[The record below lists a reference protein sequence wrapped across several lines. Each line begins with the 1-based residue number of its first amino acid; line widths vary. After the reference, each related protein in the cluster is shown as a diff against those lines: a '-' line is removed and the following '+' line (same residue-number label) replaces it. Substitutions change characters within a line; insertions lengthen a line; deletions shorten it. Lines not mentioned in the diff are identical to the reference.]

1 VSIAGPRSLRERLA
15 AYPPARSL
23 DGAELSGAVIR
34 SGRRVVVLDDDP
46 TGTQTVTDV
55 PVVTQWDRDDLRWA
69 LAQPTTALFVE
80 TNSRSMPAARAAA
93 VTADIMASLA
103 AAAADLRVGIS
114 VISRSDSTLRGHFPA
129 ETDAIAQAWPR
140 VFGRPVDVT
149 LLCPAYP
156 EAGRVTI
163 DDVHWVVD
171 GDTLVPVAETEFARD
186 PTFGYDRSDL
196 RQWVAERSGER
207 WRAGEVASIGLRDIR
222 AGGPSRVARMVMSHE
237 SDAPMVVNAADPADL
252 DVVALGVV
260 MAEAAGKTV
269 LCRTGP
275 SFTRARAGLP
285 VRPPLTPGLM
295 RRALDGNPAVHGLVV
310 VGSHT
315 QRTTEQMRR
324 ALALDG
330 LTEVELHV
338 PALLDPGRSE
348 AEVRAATE
356 AVVAGL
362 GNADVLLRTSRQ
374 LITGSSPERSLE
386 IAGSVARHLTGL
398 VTAAVRRARPRW
410 VIAKGGITSSTVAAG
425 GLELRHAWV
434 LGQLLPGQVP
444 VWGPAGGGEAG
455 GPLCVI
461 FPGNVGQ
468 PDSLAEV
475 ILRLRAVPPRSLL
488 T

>member
-1 VSIAGPRSLRERLA
+1 MCRLSPSGTATTCGGRWRS
-15 AYPPARSL
+15 
-23 DGAELSGAVIR
+23 
-34 SGRRVVVLDDDP
+34 
-46 TGTQTVTDV
+46 
-55 PVVTQWDRDDLRWA
+55 
-69 LAQPTTALFVE
+69 PTTALFVE
-80 TNSRSMPAARAAA
+80 TNSRSRPAARAAA

-114 VISRSDSTLRGHFPA
+114 VISRNDSTLRGHFPA

-171 GDTLVPVAETEFARD
+171 GDALVPVAETEFARD
-186 PTFGYDRSDL
+186 PTFGYGHSDL

-207 WRAGEVASIGLRDIR
+207 WRADEVASISLRDIR

-285 VRPPLTPGLM
+285 VRPPLTQGLM

-338 PALLDPGRSE
+338 PALLDPSRSE
-348 AEVRAATE
+348 AEVRTVTE

-374 LITGSSPERSLE
+374 LITGSSRSG
-386 IAGSVARHLTGL
+386 AWKS
-398 VTAAVRRARPRW
+398 RARSP
-410 VIAKGGITSSTVAAG
+410 VTS
-425 GLELRHAWV
+425 
-434 LGQLLPGQVP
+434 PG
-444 VWGPAGGGEAG
+444 W
-455 GPLCVI
+455 
-461 FPGNVGQ
+461 
-468 PDSLAEV
+468 
-475 ILRLRAVPPRSLL
+475 
-488 T
+488 